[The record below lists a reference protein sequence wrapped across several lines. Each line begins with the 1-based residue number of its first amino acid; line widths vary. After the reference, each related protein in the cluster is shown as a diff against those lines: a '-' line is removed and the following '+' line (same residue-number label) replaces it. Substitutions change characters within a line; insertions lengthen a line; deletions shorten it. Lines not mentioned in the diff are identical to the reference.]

1 MNDGSALRSIKLQK
15 RHKGILFMCIV
26 AFAICAV
33 YAGAF
38 VLKIFPPTEGWYSY
52 YAYLINEEGAVPY
65 VDFELL
71 FPPLYVYVMALF
83 TKIFGYGIVAV
94 RILGVLIFATTGVF
108 ACLIYEKL
116 TKSSLFGLVGGI
128 CTVAILQCEIV
139 QIFYDYIRFMDLCIY
154 ISVYFLLRYLDKAM
168 LEDNVKPR
176 FDVNILASAIFA
188 VLASMFKQSSGL
200 AFLLFCILALLF
212 FAICLPAK
220 KELFL
225 QTGVFVGVSAV
236 MYGIMFAFLGIKG
249 NFSEYIKYNFVS
261 SVDAKGGGSIG
272 NILWGWIVRSIS
284 EMSTG
289 KAILCI
295 VGALLA
301 MAAIVALM
309 ILSIKFSA
317 KYPEEREGFDSKFA
331 KWAHIACALVL
342 FAFVTFAF
350 IWRGWAVFLS
360 NSLPT
365 IAIPILVFCTVFF
378 AVLSVMLI
386 FRKKLTIRDLKAH
399 YKYVFFSGTVFVLGF
414 AVGTSGGIAESQ
426 VALGY
431 AFFPIMI
438 ACMARYHKK
447 EVTAGVVC
455 AAILFLS
462 SAGFGRKIDTTYM
475 WWGLGTGKYAE
486 QTQTCDVPLLKGIK
500 MTPAYAKMYNNV
512 YEAVTENTEE
522 GDEIFVFPH
531 MPVIYLAT
539 DRPRATN
546 TAIQWFDV
554 STDAAVIDDI
564 EVIKEKKPKVL
575 VLLSV
580 DEGIIKAHEKS
591 FRSGTKSGLNVMQD
605 FLYDFVEDEN
615 YVCVSED
622 EISLNYVVTVWV
634 LED

>member
-1 MNDGSALRSIKLQK
+1 MNDGCALSSEQLHK
-15 RHKGILFMCIV
+15 RRKSILFMCIV
-26 AFAICAV
+26 AFAICAI

-52 YAYLINEEGAVPY
+52 YAYLINEEGAIPY

-94 RILGVLIFATTGVF
+94 RVLGVLIFAATGVF

-116 TKSSLFGLVGGI
+116 TRNSLFGLVGGI

-139 QIFYDYIRFMDLCIY
+139 QIFYDYIRFMDLCVY
-154 ISVYFLLRYLDKAM
+154 ISVYFLLRYIEKTDLMDMA
-168 LEDNVKPR
+168 KPR
-176 FDVNILASAIFA
+176 FSVDILISAVFA

-200 AFLLFCILALLF
+200 AFLLFCVLALLF
-212 FAICLPAK
+212 FAICLPRK
-220 KELFL
+220 KELFA
-225 QTGVFVGVSAV
+225 QTGVFLATSAV
-236 MYGIMFAFLGIKG
+236 MYGLMFAFIAIKG
-249 NFSEYIKYNFVS
+249 NFSAYIRYNFVS

-272 NILWGWIVRSIS
+272 NILWGWIVRSVS
-284 EMSTG
+284 ELSTG
-289 KAILCI
+289 KAILYFVCAI
-295 VGALLA
+295 FAI
-301 MAAIVALM
+301 AAIVAL
-309 ILSIKFSA
+309 IIISIKLSA
-317 KYPEEREGFDSKFA
+317 KFPEEREGLESRFA
-331 KWAHIACALVL
+331 TWAHIVCASVL
-342 FAFVTFAF
+342 LLSVSVPFVWSGLS
-350 IWRGWAVFLS
+350 IFLS

-365 IAIPILVFCTVFF
+365 IAVPILIFCTIFF
-378 AVLSVMLI
+378 AAVSVMLI
-386 FRKKLTIRDLKAH
+386 FRKKLKIPDMTSH
-399 YKYVFFSGTVFVLGF
+399 CKYIFFSGTVFVLGF

-431 AFFPIMI
+431 AFFPILI
-438 ACMARYHKK
+438 ACLARYRKK

-455 AAILFLS
+455 AAVMFLS
-462 SAGFGRKIDTTYM
+462 AAGFGRKIDTTYM

-486 QTQTCDVPLLKGIK
+486 QTTTCDVPILKGIR
-500 MTPAYAKMYNNV
+500 MNPGYAKMYNNV

-564 EVIKEKKPKVL
+564 DVIKEKKPKVL

-580 DEGIIKAHEKS
+580 DEGIIEAHEKS
-591 FRSGTKSGLNVMQD
+591 FRSGTKSGLNVMQE
-605 FLYDFVEDEN
+605 FLYDFVEEEN

-622 EISLNYVVTVWV
+622 EISMNYIVTVWV